1 MTPPERPPER
11 PATILRSD
19 ELRQLRQ
26 AESILRDA
34 ETARRDSETA
44 AAAEAQSVLTEAR
57 QKALRDSARTAAR
70 LIAQAEAKAQ
80 ERLVG
85 LEPELARLVAHTVR
99 QIVGDFAREEATYHA
114 ALTALRQFREHRRGR
129 VFAAPDIAA
138 PIDRAVEDAGASGP
152 EILDVHTDHALE
164 PGRAVLTSDQGSAEI
179 GLGALTDQALRA
191 WEAPAAT
198 DRHAVVAPP
207 ATSEPAAPLSRSP
220 DDDA

>member
-70 LIAQAEAKAQ
+70 LTSTQRGQ
-80 ERLVG
+80 TPLVRNNR
-85 LEPELARLVAHTVR
+85 ARRRVVVR
-99 QIVGDFAREEATYHA
+99 RIVWA
-114 ALTALRQFREHRRGR
+114 
-129 VFAAPDIAA
+129 
-138 PIDRAVEDAGASGP
+138 
-152 EILDVHTDHALE
+152 
-164 PGRAVLTSDQGSAEI
+164 
-179 GLGALTDQALRA
+179 
-191 WEAPAAT
+191 
-198 DRHAVVAPP
+198 VAPEGF
-207 ATSEPAAPLSRSP
+207 AVIVTR
-220 DDDA
+220 